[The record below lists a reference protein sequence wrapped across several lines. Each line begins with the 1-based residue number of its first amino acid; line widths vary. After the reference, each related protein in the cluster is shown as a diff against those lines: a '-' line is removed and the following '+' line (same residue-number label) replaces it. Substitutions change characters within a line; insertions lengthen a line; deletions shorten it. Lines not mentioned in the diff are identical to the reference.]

1 MVILD
6 LFKNLVPQVSEIVD
20 ELHTSDEEKQRLKL
34 ELQRLLLEQ
43 EREIFS
49 KEVEDRKSARELYST
64 DALIQKILAT
74 LFTCAYFGLSYVLF
88 RYFVTN
94 NIQLSDYE
102 IGFISTVFGA
112 MSSKVN
118 TIIDFFFG
126 GSSNQNQRNA

>member
-43 EREIFS
+43 EREIFT